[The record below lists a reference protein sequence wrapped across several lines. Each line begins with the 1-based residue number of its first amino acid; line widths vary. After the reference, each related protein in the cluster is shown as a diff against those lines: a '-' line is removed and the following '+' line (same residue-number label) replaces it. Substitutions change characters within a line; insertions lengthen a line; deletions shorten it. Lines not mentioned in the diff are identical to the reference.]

1 MSHWGK
7 QRHPSEG
14 PWGVEGRA
22 MLGERL
28 GSVTIDAL

>member
-14 PWGVEGRA
+14 PWAVKGRA